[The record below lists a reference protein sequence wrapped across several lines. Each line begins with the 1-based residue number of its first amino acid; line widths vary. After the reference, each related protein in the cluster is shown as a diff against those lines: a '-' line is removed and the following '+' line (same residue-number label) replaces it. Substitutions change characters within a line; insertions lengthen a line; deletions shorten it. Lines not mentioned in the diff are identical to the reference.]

1 MPSARALQDLTPST
15 GCDDPGGMEQ
25 RVRYDA
31 RGRRAR
37 RWIAGRIVLV
47 ILIVLALLLILSYV
61 LFNTGGTVPGSGEG
75 EQITP

>member
-1 MPSARALQDLTPST
+1 MPSARALQELTPST
-15 GCDDPGGMEQ
+15 AATILAGMEQ

-37 RWIAGRIVLV
+37 RWTAGRIVLV
-47 ILIVLALLLILSYV
+47 ILMVLALLLILSYV

-75 EQITP
+75 KQITP